1 MLISPGVRHEPG
13 PGRRPLHPP
22 PPVFRIS
29 TRTRFAPL
37 CETEDNTVIIGD
49 SIVRHVRAMLA
60 EGKVHTHC
68 FPGAHVLDISAQIPV
83 ILKGEGSIGVDM
95 LHAGVNDNAAADGD
109 TEERLQEPDRDD
121 AQHIACMMIFMSG
134 PLPIYRRGHERF
146 SRLFALN
153 EWLLSWCKEQKLLFV
168 NNWDLFWERLR
179 LFRSPV
185 GQHFQDTS
193 LHMTRQ
199 FVKTDNQEKSV
210 PDPPST
216 TDLSL
221 TMIAVY

>member
-1 MLISPGVRHEPG
+1 M
-13 PGRRPLHPP
+13 
-22 PPVFRIS
+22 
-29 TRTRFAPL
+29 
-37 CETEDNTVIIGD
+37 
-49 SIVRHVRAMLA
+49 
-60 EGKVHTHC
+60 
-68 FPGAHVLDISAQIPV
+68 
-83 ILKGEGSIGVDM
+83 
-95 LHAGVNDNAAADGD
+95 DGD
-109 TEERLQEPDRDD
+109 AEERLQEPDQDG
-121 AQHIACMMIFMSG
+121 AQHIACMMIIVSG

-168 NNWDLFWERLR
+168 NNWKLFWERPR

-185 GQHFQDTS
+185 GQHLQDTS

-216 TDLSL
+216 PDLSL
-221 TMIAVY
+221 TRIAVY